1 MGAEKEDPKQNITRL
16 SFGMSTAQAAGGT
29 VATHYANAAGQS
41 MEQIWNPVQIVK
53 GKPQGQTPTPG
64 FEPLSGGG
72 DESGTWG
79 SFQHV
84 GPTSLE
90 LDPYFSNILAGDD
103 GTEFFAGVDY
113 NLIVHEDSTGTT
125 TDLNIKK
132 IENKKDVQKI
142 RVNAHRAPLILSGWG
157 FDLGDRP
164 VPRMGPTFPEIF
176 KFDTEV
182 AHNRAS
188 WKSGPLAVAWDDER
202 QVWAGGPQIVC
213 GIALGEIKAPK
224 TPCDPTYFNVQLFR
238 KTTDQFVSDTDPE
251 NTEDPVDE
259 FNPSNYK
266 ITTELDD
273 AIRDENGEIIKTLE
287 GGLDRIKVANRDP
300 SLEQAYVK
308 NAMFVIAIRLNYEWL
323 PLWVGCPEDDIPNE
337 DVPCIIKPKEEE
349 ETDGGDPPTNEGP
362 QKDPEFPS

>member
-1 MGAEKEDPKQNITRL
+1 MGAENDPIRDRLTRL
-16 SFGMSTAQAAGGT
+16 NFGMSTAQAAGGT
-29 VATHYANAAGQS
+29 VTTHYANAAGQS
-41 MEQIWNPVQIVK
+41 MEQIYNPIQIVK

-132 IENKKDVQKI
+132 IQNKRNVQKV

-176 KFDTEV
+176 KFEESV
-182 AHNRAS
+182 GHNRAS

-213 GIALGEIKAPK
+213 GIALEEVRAPE

-238 KTTDQFVSDTDPE
+238 KTTDE
-251 NTEDPVDE
+251 LNGE
-259 FNPSNYK
+259 

-273 AIRDENGEIIKTLE
+273 AIRDEDGEIVKTLD
-287 GGLDRIKVANRDP
+287 GGSDRIKVANRDP

-323 PLWVGCPEDDIPNE
+323 PLWVGCPEDEIPDE
-337 DVPCIIKPKEEE
+337 DVPCIVQPEEE
-349 ETDGGDPPTNEGP
+349 EEPDGGDPPTDIEP
-362 QKDPEFPS
+362 QSDPEFPTV